1 MNTPIRSE
9 AQRRADEI
17 AIFRTELARLDEEG
31 VLRLDTDQRAAL
43 SFPAVP
49 H

>member
-1 MNTPIRSE
+1 MNTPVRSE

-17 AIFRTELARLDEEG
+17 AIFRTELARLEEEG
-31 VLRLDTDQRAAL
+31 VLRLDAGQRATL